1 MKISPISNLNFKAI
15 HECSFETNYNPE
27 TPRLVHTSFFFRYND
42 VDDFIAKKLEQ
53 RQKLQKEPLN
63 ILSAGCSF
71 GEEVY
76 SYALALKHLKKQPN
90 ILGID
95 LSSESIAGARLGEF
109 ELDINEREMLQED
122 FSLPRI
128 ENQTPRRIELKRRF
142 NDSFVC
148 TNKRKGIFLKN
159 PESFKNCSF
168 KQADI
173 LKLDEHVEIG
183 SQDAILCRYVLYHL
197 KREDVP
203 KFAQQAY
210 RALKP
215 GGLLCIEPNNYPKYQ
230 FQLIDAG
237 FVQPYKA
244 APCIF
249 KKPEITL
256 IKNLIL
262 NNKLYF
268 NNI

>member
-1 MKISPISNLNFKAI
+1 MKISPLNNITFRAI
-15 HECSFETNYNPE
+15 HECATEKNYNPK
-27 TPRLVHTSFFFRYND
+27 TPNLVHTSFFFRYND
-42 VDDFIAKKLEQ
+42 IDDFIVKKLEQ

-76 SYALALKHLKKQPN
+76 SYALALNHLKKQPN

-109 ELDINEREMLQED
+109 ELDINEREMLQEG

-128 ENQTPRRIELKRRF
+128 ENQTPRKEELKKRF
-142 NDSFVC
+142 NEAFEC
-148 TNKRKGIFLKN
+148 INRRRGLFLKK
-159 PESFKNCSF
+159 EASFNNCSF
-168 KQADI
+168 KQGNI
-173 LKLDEHVEIG
+173 LKLNEHVKNC
-183 SQDAILCRYVLYHL
+183 SQDAILCRFVLYHL
-197 KREDVP
+197 IKEDVD

-215 GGLLCIEPNNYPKYQ
+215 GGLLCIEPTGYPKYQ

-237 FVQPYKA
+237 FIQPYKD
-244 APCIF
+244 APCVF
-249 KKPEITL
+249 KKPQISSIKDL
-256 IKNLIL
+256 IF
-262 NNKLYF
+262 NNKIIY
-268 NNI
+268 